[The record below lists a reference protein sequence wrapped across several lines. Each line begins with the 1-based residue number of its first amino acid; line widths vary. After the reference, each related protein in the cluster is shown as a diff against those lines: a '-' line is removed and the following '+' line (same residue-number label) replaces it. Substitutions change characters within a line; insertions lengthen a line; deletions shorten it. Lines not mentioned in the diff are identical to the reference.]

1 MPIESG
7 LRGRSRGCIS
17 GSDIVSVM
25 PQICRSGA
33 PKRVCQSSS
42 CCTVTFCAV
51 SYAQNVTVQQL
62 EDWHTRFG
70 APLLQIWGMTE
81 TMSLPLMQPLD
92 LPRKPLSMGMP
103 VLGYTCKIVDDA
115 GG

>member
-25 PQICRSGA
+25 PQICMSGA

-42 CCTVTFCAV
+42 SCTVTFCAYETARSFV
-51 SYAQNVTVQQL
+51 RPSAW
-62 EDWHTRFG
+62 DGGCASSMRIG
-70 APLLQIWGMTE
+70 AAK
-81 TMSLPLMQPLD
+81 SAA
-92 LPRKPLSMGMP
+92 S
-103 VLGYTCKIVDDA
+103 VA
-115 GG
+115 S